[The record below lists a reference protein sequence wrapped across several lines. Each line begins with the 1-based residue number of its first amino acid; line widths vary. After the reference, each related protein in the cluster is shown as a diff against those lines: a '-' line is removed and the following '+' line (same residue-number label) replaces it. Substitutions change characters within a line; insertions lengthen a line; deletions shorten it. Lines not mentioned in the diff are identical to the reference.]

1 MAKVALVS
9 SAGGHLT
16 EILAIAQELA
26 GEHDL
31 FLCVTNYPA
40 VRNMKLE
47 EIPRIY
53 YAPIFWREH
62 DSWALLWLR
71 QRIGVLVTMVL
82 WLFTFAR
89 LFWKERPDFLITVGA
104 EIAVPAY
111 LVNRLFF
118 RRPALYVESLAR
130 LHTPSLTG
138 RLVSRLSNRVF
149 VQWPAVLPYYGKKG
163 EYHGRL
169 I

>member
-1 MAKVALVS
+1 MAKVALIS

-16 EILAIAQELA
+16 EVLAIAQELK
-26 GEHDL
+26 GRHDL

-40 VRNMKLE
+40 VRGMKLE
-47 EIPRIY
+47 EVQRIY
-53 YAPIFWREH
+53 FAPIFWREQ
-62 DSWALLWLR
+62 DCGFLLKLR
-71 QRIGVLVTMVL
+71 QQIGVTVTMVL
-82 WLFTFAR
+82 WLFTFLR
-89 LFWKERPDFLITVGA
+89 IFWKERPDYLITVGA

-111 LVNRLFF
+111 LINRLFF

-130 LHTPSLTG
+130 IDTPSLTG
-138 RLVSRLSNRVF
+138 KLVSRLSDRVF
-149 VQWPAVLPYYGKKG
+149 VQWQGVLPYYGAKG